1 MAKASNG
8 LGKFSGKLGG
18 AVFVI
23 RNGKQIVRE
32 YNPRPSNPKSA
43 LQLQQRAKGN
53 LAGRITKFVPKT
65 AIAGLG
71 VNAERRRSRFNHL
84 LLKGANVT
92 MIGDDYSA
100 KIPWENLIFSEGSVV
115 APFRPQGIGAAAS
128 GNGIEIVFKGADE
141 SVVPSD
147 IYESM
152 TARVVVMV
160 YDTKSQELVEVATR
174 IIIKPMQSKQAATF
188 VPLVHPAGYTAACF
202 LIPMSSADGS
212 ALSIDAGMAMKDDAA
227 IAALLSTNENAIVF
241 DYGRSVFLGQTT
253 FSPTTMSAYE
263 TKTKKGFNI
272 FIIVLCQFRPRI
284 LHFGVSFCFHV

>member
-92 MIGDDYSA
+92 MINDDYSA
-100 KIPWENLIFSEGSVV
+100 KIPWENIIFSEGTVV
-115 APFRPQGIGAAAS
+115 SPFSLEQILPVTGGAIVRIDLNGAAETAVTS
-128 GNGIEIVFKGADE
+128 A
-141 SVVPSD
+141 

-152 TARVVVMV
+152 TARVVVMI
-160 YDTKSQELVEVATR
+160 YDTRSQELVEVATR
-174 IIIKPMQSKQAATF
+174 IINKPKQSAVESTF
-188 VPLVHPAGYTAACF
+188 VNVNHPAGYTAACF

-212 ALSIDAGMAMKDDAA
+212 ALSIDGGMAMKDDTT

-241 DYGRSVFLGQTT
+241 HYGRSIFLGQSTYT
-253 FSPTTMSAYE
+253 PTASS
-263 TKTKKGFNI
+263 
-272 FIIVLCQFRPRI
+272 
-284 LHFGVSFCFHV
+284 VSTVKS

>member
-1 MAKASNG
+1 MAITSNG

-53 LAGRITKFVPKT
+53 LAGRISSVVPKA
-65 AIAGLG
+65 AISGLG
-71 VNAERRRSRFNHL
+71 VNNIRRRSRFNQL

-92 MIGDDYSA
+92 QINGDYSA
-100 KIPWENLIFSEGSVV
+100 KIPWENVIFSEGSVISPFSFIGV
-115 APFRPQGIGAAAS
+115 AATESGTEIDIQFRGASESAVAS
-128 GNGIEIVFKGADE
+128 DV
-141 SVVPSD
+141 
-147 IYESM
+147 YESM
-152 TARVVVMV
+152 AARVVVMV
-160 YDTKSQELVEVATR
+160 YDTKSQDLVQVITR
-174 IIIKPMQSKQAATF
+174 IINKPMQSKTAGT
-188 VPLVHPAGYTAACF
+188 LVSVNHPAGYTAACF

-212 ALSIDAGMAMKDDAA
+212 ALSIDAGMAMKDDTA

-253 FSPTTMSAYE
+253 FTPTASSASSV
-263 TKTKKGFNI
+263 KAKK
-272 FIIVLCQFRPRI
+272 
-284 LHFGVSFCFHV
+284 

>member
-1 MAKASNG
+1 MAITSNG

-53 LAGRITKFVPKT
+53 LAGRISSFVPKA
-65 AIAGLG
+65 AISGLG
-71 VNAERRRSRFNHL
+71 VNNIRRRSRFNQL
-84 LLKGANVT
+84 LLKGANVS
-92 MIGDDYSA
+92 IIDGDYSA
-100 KIPWENLIFSEGSVV
+100 KIPWENILFSEGNVI
-115 APFRPQGIGAAAS
+115 APFYLQGISTNKGAM
-128 GNGIEIVFKGADE
+128 GVELDFKGA
-141 SVVPSD
+141 SASAVASD

-174 IIIKPMQSKQAATF
+174 IINKPAQSATEATF
-188 VPLVHPAGYTAACF
+188 VTVAHPAGYTAACF

-212 ALSIDAGMAMKDDAA
+212 ALSIDAGMAMKDDTT

-253 FSPTTMSAYE
+253 FTPTATSAS
-263 TKTKKGFNI
+263 TVKSSK
-272 FIIVLCQFRPRI
+272 
-284 LHFGVSFCFHV
+284 

>member
-53 LAGRITKFVPKT
+53 LAGRISSFVPKA
-65 AIAGLG
+65 AISGLG
-71 VNAERRRSRFNHL
+71 VNNIRRRSRFNQL
-84 LLKGANVT
+84 LLKGAKVT
-92 MIGDDYSA
+92 LINDDYTA
-100 KIPWENLIFSEGSVV
+100 KIPWDSIIFSEGTVISTFALQQISALAGGMQV
-115 APFRPQGIGAAAS
+115 RIELKGIPD
-128 GNGIEIVFKGADE
+128 NT
-141 SVVPSD
+141 VPSD

-160 YDTKSQELVEVATR
+160 YDTWSQKLVEVSTR
-174 IIIKPMQSKQAATF
+174 IINKPVQSATKETI
-188 VPLVHPAGYTAACF
+188 VNVNHPGGYTAACF

-212 ALSIDAGMAMKDDAA
+212 ALSIDAGMAMKDDTT

-241 DYGRSVFLGQTT
+241 NYGKSIFLGQTT
-253 FSPTTMSAYE
+253 YSPGDTSASAV
-263 TKTKKGFNI
+263 KRSK
-272 FIIVLCQFRPRI
+272 
-284 LHFGVSFCFHV
+284 

>member
-32 YNPRPSNPKSA
+32 YNSRPSNPKSA

-53 LAGRITKFVPKT
+53 LAGRITSFVPKT
-65 AIAGLG
+65 AITGLG
-71 VNAERRRSRFNHL
+71 VNAERRRGRFNQL

-92 MIGDDYSA
+92 QINGNYSA
-100 KIPWENLIFSEGSVV
+100 KIPWENIIFSEGTVI
-115 APFRPQGIGAAAS
+115 APFILQGINVAQS
-128 GNGIEIVFKGADE
+128 GNGVDIVLKGVDDVTVA
-141 SVVPSD
+141 SD

-152 TARVVVMV
+152 TGRVVVMV
-160 YDTKSQELVEVATR
+160 YDTRSQELVEVVTR
-174 IIIKPMQSKQAATF
+174 IINKPKQSGQSDTF
-188 VPLVHPAGYTAACF
+188 VSVNHPAGYTAAGF

-212 ALSIDAGMAMKDDAA
+212 ALSIDAGMAMKDDTA

-241 DYGRSVFLGQTT
+241 EYGRSVFLGQTT
-253 FSPTTMSAYE
+253 FTPTATSAS
-263 TKTKKGFNI
+263 TVKTSK
-272 FIIVLCQFRPRI
+272 
-284 LHFGVSFCFHV
+284 